1 MDPAAVG
8 REVADWVDSWLEARP
23 IAGLHADFR
32 DRIRVFATALAAW
45 GAKTNLT
52 AKPDDPLEIAFHVG
66 DSITALALARS
77 GNAGIL
83 SGSFD
88 EGKSVLDV
96 GSGAGFPGL
105 VLAAATDARFTLV
118 ESRQKRA
125 SFLRAVS
132 AEMGVR
138 NVRVETRRI
147 SPGDFAGECDGVMTR
162 ALGQAEVFFAIAG
175 LALRAGGVAII
186 YASAAHRIDQDLA
199 RRAGLNEYFRYGF
212 ELHRGYDALQR
223 AILVWRKSP

>member
-8 REVADWVDSWLEARP
+8 REVADWVDDWLEARP
-23 IAGLHADFR
+23 IAGLHRDFR

-52 AKPDDPLEIAFHVG
+52 AKPDNPLEVAFHLG
-66 DSITALALARS
+66 DSITPLALSRS
-77 GNAGIL
+77 GNAGVL
-83 SGSFD
+83 SGAFG

-105 VLAAATDARFTLV
+105 VLAAATEASFTLV

-132 AEMGVR
+132 AEMGLR
-138 NVRVETRRI
+138 NVRIETRRI
-147 SPGDFAGECDGVMTR
+147 SPGDFAGECDVVMTR
-162 ALGQAEVFFAIAG
+162 ALGQPEVFFAIAG
-175 LALRAGGVAII
+175 LALRASGVAII
-186 YASAAHRIDQDLA
+186 YASAAQRIDQETA
-199 RRAGLNEYFRYGF
+199 QRAGLNEYFRYAF
-212 ELHRGYDALQR
+212 ELQRGYDALQR
-223 AILVWRKSP
+223 AILVWRK